1 MNRQRLLFLAL
12 LLLGCTAPPPPQAD
26 THAIVNGEPAPDDN
40 AVGELRMWYMAE
52 QLLSGC
58 SATLIAP
65 RVALTAA
72 HCVIGHRYVVKYVT
86 FSPLR
91 DPDVDRMARVYASSW
106 TADPL
111 YDSETDVGKDHDF
124 AVVRFANDVAAPIAR
139 LASRGFGPDDVGAPV
154 RFVGY
159 GLDDATFMK
168 SGQRRQT
175 TSMVESLSDLAFR
188 SAPPHTV
195 CHGDSGGPAFIDL
208 DGSGESVV
216 GVASRTGVTMEGVCV
231 GPAIHVRVD
240 VAAAWIE
247 AEAARDPSAEVLDD
261 GCAVVGRDPD
271 GALWLLVLLAIRSA
285 RPAPWRR
292 RPAG

>member
-1 MNRQRLLFLAL
+1 MNTQRLLPLAL
-12 LLLGCTAPPPPQAD
+12 LLLGCTDPPSPQAD

-40 AVGELRMWYMAE
+40 SVGELRMWYMAE

-72 HCVIGHRYVVKYVT
+72 HCVVGLRYVIKYVT

-91 DPDVDRMARVYASSW
+91 DPDVDRTARVYASSW

-111 YDSETDVGKDHDF
+111 YETETDAGKDHDF
-124 AVVRFANDVAAPIAR
+124 AVVRFAADVAAPIAR
-139 LASRGFGPDDVGAPV
+139 LASRSLGADDVGAPV

-159 GLDDATFMK
+159 GLDDGAVLK
-168 SGQRRQT
+168 GGQRRQT
-175 TSMVESLSDLAFR
+175 LSTIESLSDLAFN

-195 CHGDSGGPAFIDL
+195 CYGDSGGPAMMDL
-208 DGSGESVV
+208 DGSGESLV
-216 GVASRTGVTMEGVCV
+216 GVASRTGVSDAGVCV

-240 VAAAWIE
+240 VAAAWIL
-247 AEAARDPSAEVLDD
+247 AEAARDPDAPSADA
-261 GCAVVGRDPD
+261 GCAVGAGDPR
-271 GALWLLVLLAIRSA
+271 GALWLLALFAIRLA
-285 RPAPWRR
+285 RAAAWRR
-292 RPAG
+292 RRAD